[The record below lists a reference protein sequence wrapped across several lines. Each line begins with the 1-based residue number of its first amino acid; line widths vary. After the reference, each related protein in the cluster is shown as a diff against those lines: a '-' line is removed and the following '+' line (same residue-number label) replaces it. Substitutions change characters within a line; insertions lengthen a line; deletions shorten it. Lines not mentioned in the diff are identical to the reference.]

1 LQHLEKT
8 DFYRGLQYCASPDV
22 SFKNFSKKNRP
33 HDWSL
38 LPTVEI
44 AAQNIEICGFAG
56 GENFRPFLDLGVSRT
71 P

>member
-1 LQHLEKT
+1 
-8 DFYRGLQYCASPDV
+8 V

-38 LPTVEI
+38 LPTVKI